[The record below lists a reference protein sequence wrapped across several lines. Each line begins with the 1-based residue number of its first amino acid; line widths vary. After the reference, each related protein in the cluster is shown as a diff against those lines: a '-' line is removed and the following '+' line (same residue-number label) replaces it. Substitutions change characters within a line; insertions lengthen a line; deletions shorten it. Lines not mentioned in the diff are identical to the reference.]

1 MGAHCKGRVI
11 DVNNGYEGDGPMTPQ
26 RSGGVPSSGL
36 VQMCFSGKY
45 TERDIKL
52 KLRGKGGLVA
62 YTGTSDVKDL
72 EEFIRTGV
80 KRPGSMIFCT
90 REQAE
95 EARDA
100 MVYQIAKYIGAM
112 AVVLKGQVDFIAL
125 TGGLMNSKV
134 IPQKIGEYVS
144 WLAPLY
150 VFPGSEEKIALREAA
165 QRALEDP
172 SCVKRYV

>member
-1 MGAHCKGRVI
+1 M
-11 DVNNGYEGDGPMTPQ
+11 
-26 RSGGVPSSGL
+26 
-36 VQMCFSGKY
+36 
-45 TERDIKL
+45 
-52 KLRGKGGLVA
+52 
-62 YTGTSDVKDL
+62 

-125 TGGLMNSKV
+125 TGGLMHSKV

>member
-1 MGAHCKGRVI
+1 
-11 DVNNGYEGDGPMTPQ
+11 MTPQ
-26 RSGGVPSSGL
+26 RSGGTPNSAL
-36 VQMCFSGKY
+36 VQMCYSGKY
-45 TERDIKL
+45 TLRDMRL

-125 TGGLMNSKV
+125 TGGPV
-134 IPQKIGEYVS
+134 G
-144 WLAPLY
+144 LAFYL
-150 VFPGSEEKIALREAA
+150 A
-165 QRALEDP
+165 D
-172 SCVKRYV
+172 